1 MIHSVVDILSE
12 IVLLNSDEIFD
23 KDLVRGHVLVEEE
36 VAIYFDLQNFVK
48 RFKDYN
54 RSSLV

>member
-23 KDLVRGHVLVEEE
+23 KDLILGHVLVEEE

>member
-1 MIHSVVDILSE
+1 LIHSVVDILSE
-12 IVLLNSDEIFD
+12 IVLLNSDEISD
-23 KDLVRGHVLVEEE
+23 KDLVLGHVLVEEE

-48 RFKDYN
+48 RYKDYN

>member
-23 KDLVRGHVLVEEE
+23 KDLVLGHVLVEEE